1 MKKLLFSTLSLFL
14 LVFMVPMISSAEEP
28 IPLYLNGERLEPE
41 VPPRLVQ
48 DTTMVP
54 VRIIAEALGAD
65 VKWNQD
71 EQQVTI
77 TVDQT
82 KIWLWIGKME
92 AVVNASSY
100 KLDQVP
106 PMNDAGNTLV
116 PIRFVAEN
124 LGLMVKWDNDNR
136 AVHMINEQP
145 EPEQPNPEQPDPGVV
160 DPENPSGEPG
170 GETEVPA
177 ETPPPTTNPI
187 ENPGPEVQLPRV
199 ESIQLVNE
207 QLVIQGTDELRANHF
222 SLANPHRIVID
233 LPNTVLGEELAANV
247 EANGGELYVD
257 HPMISKVRYALYSDK
272 PYTVRVVIDLD
283 ARASYKLIDQNE
295 WNQVLLSFQPFIYN
309 VVIDAGHGAKDPGAG
324 SVVGRSEKEFNL
336 SMALKVKQLLD
347 AEPLIQPLLTRNDD
361 TFLELDERVS
371 FANSQNADVFISI
384 HGNSFRPE
392 TRGTETFYYKAD
404 SRELA
409 NVIHKHVLEA
419 TGFPDRKVK
428 QSRFRVISATS
439 MPATLLEI
447 GFLSNQV
454 EAAQMFEEEFQQR
467 VAQAIVN
474 GLKEYLGV

>member
-14 LVFMVPMISSAEEP
+14 LVFMLPMVSSADEP

-65 VKWNQD
+65 VEWNQD

-82 KIWLWIGKME
+82 KIWLWIGKLD

-116 PIRFVAEN
+116 PVRFVAEN
-124 LGLMVKWDNDNR
+124 LGLMVKWDNENR
-136 AVHMINEQP
+136 AVHMISEQP
-145 EPEQPNPEQPDPGVV
+145 EPEQPVTEPDQPES
-160 DPENPSGEPG
+160 PSEEHPAEPG
-170 GETEVPA
+170 MEPGAPQVPGG
-177 ETPPPTTNPI
+177 TPAPDPI
-187 ENPGPEVQLPRV
+187 ENPGEEVQLPRI
-199 ESIQLVNE
+199 ESIQLNNE

-222 SLANPHRIVID
+222 SLVNPHRIVID
-233 LPNTVLGEELAANV
+233 LPNTVLGEQMAANMV
-247 EANGGELYVD
+247 NNTGELYVD
-257 HPMISKVRYALYSDK
+257 HPMIEKIRYSLYSDK
-272 PYTVRVVIDLD
+272 PYTVRVVIDLNSK
-283 ARASYKLIDQNE
+283 ASYKLVDQNE
-295 WNQVLLSFQPFIYN
+295 WNQVVMNFQPFIYN
-309 VVIDAGHGAKDPGAG
+309 VVIDPGHGAKDPGAG
-324 SVVGRSEKEFNL
+324 SVVGKTEKEFNL
-336 SMALKVKQLLD
+336 SMSLKVKQLLD

-361 TFLELDERVS
+361 TFLELDERAA
-371 FANSQNADVFISI
+371 FANSQNADVFVSI

-409 NVIHKHVLEA
+409 DIVHKHVLEA
-419 TGFPDRKVK
+419 TGFPDRGVK
-428 QSRFRVISATS
+428 KSRFRVITVTS

-447 GFLSNQV
+447 GFLSNEI
-454 EAAQMFEEEFQQR
+454 EAPQMFEEEFQQR
-467 VAQAIVN
+467 VAEAIVN
-474 GLKEYLGV
+474 GIKEYLGV